1 MIARA
6 HCVVLP
12 SYREGTPRA
21 LLEAAAMARPMIASR
36 VPGCVNVVS
45 DQVNGLLCEVRNP
58 ESLAQCMNAF
68 LGMPQAAL
76 IAMGQAGRA
85 MVERKFD
92 ETLVIDRYEHAIKAA
107 LAKKSD
113 R

>member
-1 MIARA
+1 
-6 HCVVLP
+6 
-12 SYREGTPRA
+12 
-21 LLEAAAMARPMIASR
+21 
-36 VPGCVNVVS
+36 
-45 DQVNGLLCEVRNP
+45 
-58 ESLAQCMNAF
+58 MNAF